1 MATSIGKLSKSF
13 FLKLLVGII
22 ILPFVFWGMGDVF
35 RGGNQNVVATV
46 DSNKISTQEF
56 VNYINRLNLNE
67 EQVKNLSKTDL
78 VEQILSDYIGKK
90 VISWEIE
97 KLGVVVSDNAL
108 RDIIKNDKSF
118 FKDDKFSR
126 TEYEK
131 FLIKSGITAPQFE
144 ANIVEQEKRRQ
155 FLSSL
160 AGGIV
165 IPDILVEKEFRKEN
179 QTKTIQYIDLEKYHS
194 KKKPSQDSIKE
205 LYERN
210 KNVFFTE
217 LKSIRYAE
225 IKPELISGSQDYNEN
240 FFKQLDIIENNVL
253 DGQSF
258 EETAKANN
266 LKIIEFNK
274 INAKKEDEEKKKIEN
289 LPDNLFNKIYNIKT
303 PQSPE
308 VINLESKYYLAEIK
322 DEEKKNRPMNDPEVL
337 EALNSQL
344 SFKEKIDSNTSLA
357 KDISLGAFDGE
368 NFKKFADDNGLL
380 VKDYK
385 ISNIKQNDVFDEG
398 LVKRIFLTKDG
409 DINLITNSTLTK
421 SFLISTKN
429 TEYKKLDKKGNE
441 FEQYEAK
448 ARLNL
453 INKIYQSYDENANQK
468 YKVEVNQ
475 RTIDRVKNSFQW
487 S

>member
-13 FLKLLVGII
+13 FIKLLVGII

-90 VISWEIE
+90 VMSLEIE
-97 KLGVVVSDNAL
+97 KLGIVVSDNAL
-108 RDIIKNDKSF
+108 RNIIKNDKSF
-118 FKDDKFSR
+118 FKDEKFSR

-165 IPDILVEKEFRKEN
+165 IPDLLVEKEFRKEN
-179 QTKTIQYIDLEKYHS
+179 QTKLIQYIDLEKYHS
-194 KKKPSQDSIKE
+194 KKKPSEDSIKE
-205 LYERN
+205 LYEKN
-210 KNVFFTE
+210 KTVFFTE

-253 DGQSF
+253 DGQTF
-258 EETAKANN
+258 EETAKVNN

-274 INAKKEDEEKKKIEN
+274 INAKKENEEKKKIEN

-337 EALNSQL
+337 EALNAQL

-357 KDISLGAFDGE
+357 KDISLGAFDGD
-368 NFKKFADDNGLL
+368 NFKKFADDNGLV

-421 SFLISTKN
+421 SFLISTKK
-429 TEYKKLDKKGNE
+429 TEYKKIDKKGSG

-453 INKIYQSYDENANQK
+453 INKIYQSYDESANQK
-468 YKVEVNQ
+468 YKVEINQ
-475 RTIDRVKNSFQW
+475 RTIDRVKNSF
-487 S
+487 

>member
-1 MATSIGKLSKSF
+1 MTTSIGKFTKSF
-13 FLKLLVGII
+13 FIKLLVGII

-35 RGGNQNVVATV
+35 RGGNQNVIATV
-46 DSNKISTQEF
+46 DSKKISTQEF
-56 VNYINRLNLNE
+56 INYINRLNLNE
-67 EQVKNLSKTDL
+67 EQIKNLSKTDL
-78 VEQILSDYIGKK
+78 IEQILSDYIGKK
-90 VISWEIE
+90 VMSFEIE
-97 KLGVVVSDNAL
+97 KLNIVVNDNAL
-108 RDIIKNDKSF
+108 RGIIKNDKTF
-118 FKDDKFSR
+118 FKDNKFSR

-165 IPDILVEKEFRKEN
+165 IPEILVEKEFRKEN

-194 KKKPSQDSIKE
+194 KNKNSQESIKE
-205 LYERN
+205 IYERN

-225 IKPELISGSQDYNEN
+225 IKPELISGSKEFNES

-258 EETAKANN
+258 KETVEANN
-266 LKIIEFNK
+266 LMIIEFNN
-274 INAKKEDEEKKKIEN
+274 INAKKEDEAKNKIEN
-289 LPDNLFNKIYNIKT
+289 LPDNLFKKIYNIKET
-303 PQSPE
+303 QSPE
-308 VINLESKYYLAEIK
+308 IININSKYYLAEIK
-322 DEEKKNRPMNDPEVL
+322 NEEKRSRQMNDPEVL
-337 EALNSQL
+337 EALNAQL
-344 SFKEKIDSNTSLA
+344 NFQKKIENNTSLA
-357 KDISLGAFDGE
+357 KDINLGAFDGD
-368 NFKKFADDNGLL
+368 NYKKFATENGLT
-380 VKDYK
+380 VIDYK
-385 ISNIKQNDVFDEG
+385 VSNLKQNNVFDEG
-398 LVKRIFLTKDG
+398 LVKQIFLTKDG
-409 DINLITNSTLTK
+409 EINLITNSTLTK
-421 SFLISTKN
+421 SFLISTKK
-429 TEYKKLDKKGNE
+429 TEYKKLDKNNNE

-475 RTIDRVKNSFQW
+475 RTIDRVKNSFQ
-487 S
+487 

>member
-56 VNYINRLNLNE
+56 INYINRLNLNE
-67 EQVKNLSKTDL
+67 EQIKNLSKTDL
-78 VEQILSDYIGKK
+78 VEKILSDYIGKK
-90 VISWEIE
+90 VMSLEIE
-97 KLGVVVSDNAL
+97 KLGIVVSDNAL
-108 RDIIKNDKSF
+108 RDIIKNDKLF
-118 FKDDKFSR
+118 FKENKFSR

-131 FLIKSGITAPQFE
+131 FLLKSGITAPQFE

-165 IPDILVEKEFRKEN
+165 IPEILVEKEFRKEN
-179 QTKTIQYIDLEKYHS
+179 QTKIIQYINLDKYHS
-194 KKKPSQDSIKE
+194 KNKPSQESMKE

-217 LKSIRYAE
+217 LKSIRYAD
-225 IKPELISGSQDYNEN
+225 IKPELISGSKEYDEN

-266 LKIIEFNK
+266 LKVIEFNK
-274 INAKKEDEEKKKIEN
+274 INAKKESEEKNKIEN
-289 LPDNLFNKIYNIKT
+289 LPDNLFKKIFNLKI

-308 VINLESKYYLAEIK
+308 IINIKGKYYLAEVK
-322 DEEKKNRPMNDPEVL
+322 DIEKKNRPMNDPEVL
-337 EALNSQL
+337 EAITAQLN
-344 SFKEKIDSNTSLA
+344 FKEKIEKNTSLA
-357 KDISLGAFDGE
+357 KDISLGAFDGD
-368 NFKKFADDNGLL
+368 NYKKFADENGL
-380 VKDYK
+380 VVNNYK
-385 ISNIKQNDVFDEG
+385 ISSLKQNDIFSEG
-398 LVKRIFLTKDG
+398 LVKRIFLTRDG
-409 DINLITNSTLTK
+409 DINLLTNNTLTK

-429 TEYKKLDKKGNE
+429 TEYKKLNKNGNE

-475 RTIDRVKNSFQW
+475 RTIDRVKNSFQ
-487 S
+487 

>member
-35 RGGNQNVVATV
+35 RGGNQNVIATV

-67 EQVKNLSKTDL
+67 EQIKNLSKTDL

-90 VISWEIE
+90 VMSLEIE
-97 KLGVVVSDNAL
+97 KLGVLVSDNAL
-108 RDIIKNDKSF
+108 RDIIKNDKLF
-118 FKDDKFSR
+118 FKDNKFSR

-144 ANIVEQEKRRQ
+144 SNIVEQEKRRQ

-160 AGGIV
+160 SGGIV
-165 IPDILVEKEFRKEN
+165 IPEILVKKEFRKEN
-179 QTKTIQYIDLEKYHS
+179 QSKTIQYIDLEKYHS
-194 KKKPSQDSIKE
+194 KNKPSQESIKE

-217 LKSIRYAE
+217 LKSIRYSE
-225 IKPELISGSQDYNEN
+225 IKPELISGSKEYNEN

-258 EETAKANN
+258 EETAKTNN
-266 LKIIEFNK
+266 LKIVEFNK
-274 INAKKEDEEKKKIEN
+274 INAKKENEVKSKIEN
-289 LPDNLFNKIYNIKT
+289 LPDNLFKKIYNIKM

-308 VINLESKYYLAEIK
+308 VINVDNKYYLAEVK

-337 EALNSQL
+337 EALNAQL
-344 SFKEKIDSNTSLA
+344 SFKEKIEKNTSLA
-357 KDISLGAFDGE
+357 KDISLGAFDGD
-368 NFKKFADDNGLL
+368 NYKKFADDNGLAI
-380 VKDYK
+380 KDYK
-385 ISNIKQNDVFDEG
+385 VSSLKQNDIFSEG
-398 LVKRIFLTKDG
+398 LVKQIFLTKEG
-409 DINLITNSTLTK
+409 DINLLTNNTLTK
-421 SFLISTKN
+421 SFLILTKK
-429 TEYKKLDKKGNE
+429 TEYKKFDKNSNE

-475 RTIDRVKNSFQW
+475 KTLDRVKNSFQ
-487 S
+487 

>member
-13 FLKLLVGII
+13 FLKVLVGII

-35 RGGNQNVVATV
+35 RGGNQNVIATV
-46 DSNKISTQEF
+46 DSTKISTQEF

-67 EQVKNLSKTDL
+67 EQIKNLSKTDL
-78 VEQILSDYIGKK
+78 IEQILSDYIGKK
-90 VISWEIE
+90 VMELEIE

-108 RDIIKNDKSF
+108 RDIIKNDKTF
-118 FKDDKFSR
+118 FKDKKFSR

-165 IPDILVEKEFRKEN
+165 IPEILAKKEFRKEN
-179 QTKTIQYIDLEKYHS
+179 QTKMIKYIDLDKYHS
-194 KKKPSQDSIKE
+194 KNKPSQESIKE
-205 LYERN
+205 LYEKN
-210 KNVFFTE
+210 KNVFIAEF
-217 LKSIRYAE
+217 KSIRYAE
-225 IKPELISGSQDYNEN
+225 IKPSLISGSENYNEN
-240 FFKQLDIIENNVL
+240 FFKQLDVIENNVL

-266 LKIIEFNK
+266 LKIVEFNK
-274 INAKKEDEEKKKIEN
+274 INAKKENEDKKKIEN
-289 LPDNLFNKIYNIKT
+289 LSDNLFKKIYGIKI

-308 VINLESKYYLAEIK
+308 IINVNSKYYLAEIK
-322 DEEKKNRPMNDPEVL
+322 EEVKKNRPMNDPEVL
-337 EALNSQL
+337 EALNAQI
-344 SFKEKIDSNTSLA
+344 SFKEKIENNTSLA
-357 KDISLGAFDGE
+357 KDISLGAFDGD
-368 NFKKFADDNGLL
+368 NFKKFADDNDLI
-380 VKDYK
+380 VKEYK
-385 ISNIKQNDVFDEG
+385 VSSLKQNDIFSKG
-398 LVKRIFLTKDG
+398 LIKQIFLTKDG
-409 DINLITNSTLTK
+409 DINLLTNSTLTK
-421 SFLISTKN
+421 SFLISTIN
-429 TEYKKLDKKGNE
+429 TKYKKLEKNGNE

-475 RTIDRVKNSFQW
+475 RTIDRVKNSFQ
-487 S
+487 

>member
-13 FLKLLVGII
+13 FVKLLVGII

-90 VISWEIE
+90 VMSLEIE

-165 IPDILVEKEFRKEN
+165 IPEILVEKEFRKEN

-274 INAKKEDEEKKKIEN
+274 INAKKENEEKKKIEN

-308 VINLESKYYLAEIK
+308 VINLESKYYLAEIIN
-322 DEEKKNRPMNDPEVL
+322 EEKKNRPMNDPEVL
-337 EALNSQL
+337 EALNAQL

-357 KDISLGAFDGE
+357 KDISLGAFDGD

-398 LVKRIFLTKDG
+398 IVKRIFLTKDG

-475 RTIDRVKNSFQW
+475 RTIDRVKNSF
-487 S
+487 

>member
-35 RGGNQNVVATV
+35 RGGNQNVIATV
-46 DSNKISTQEF
+46 DSKKISTQEF
-56 VNYINRLNLNE
+56 INYINRLNLNE
-67 EQVKNLSKTDL
+67 EQIKNLSKTDL

-90 VISWEIE
+90 VMSLEIE
-97 KLGVVVSDNAL
+97 KLGVVINDNAL
-108 RDIIKNDKSF
+108 RDIIKNDKIF
-118 FKDDKFSR
+118 YKDNKFSR

-131 FLIKSGITAPQFE
+131 FLIKGGITAPQFE

-165 IPDILVEKEFRKEN
+165 IPEILAKKEFKKEN
-179 QTKTIQYIDLEKYHS
+179 QIKTIQYIDLKKYHS
-194 KKKPSQDSIKE
+194 KKKPSQESIKE

-225 IKPELISGSQDYNEN
+225 IKPELIGGSNEYNEN
-240 FFKQLDIIENNVL
+240 FFKQLDIIENNIL

-258 EETAKANN
+258 EEAANSNN
-266 LKIIEFNK
+266 LKIIEFSK
-274 INAKKEDEEKKKIEN
+274 INAKKENEAKNKIKN
-289 LPDNLFNKIYNIKT
+289 LPDNLFKKIYNLKMS
-303 PQSPE
+303 QSPE
-308 VINLESKYYLAEIK
+308 IINVESKYYLAEIK
-322 DEEKKNRPMNDPEVL
+322 DEEKKNRPMDDPEVL
-337 EALNSQL
+337 KALNAQL
-344 SFKEKIDSNTSLA
+344 NFKEKIENNTSLA
-357 KDISLGAFDGE
+357 KDISLGAFDGD
-368 NFKKFADDNGLL
+368 NYKKFADDNGLV

-385 ISNIKQNDVFDEG
+385 ISDLKQNDVFGEG
-398 LVKRIFLTKDG
+398 LVKQIFLTKDG
-409 DINLITNSTLTK
+409 DINLLTNNTLTK
-421 SFLISTKN
+421 SFLISTKK
-429 TEYKKLDKKGNE
+429 TEYKKLDKNSNE

-475 RTIDRVKNSFQW
+475 RTIDRVKNSFQ
-487 S
+487 

>member
-13 FLKLLVGII
+13 FIKLLVGII

-90 VISWEIE
+90 VMSLEIE

-165 IPDILVEKEFRKEN
+165 VPDILVEKEFRKEN
-179 QTKTIQYIDLEKYHS
+179 QTKSIQYIDLEKYHS

-240 FFKQLDIIENNVL
+240 FFKQLDIIENKVL

-274 INAKKEDEEKKKIEN
+274 INAKKENEEKKKIEN

-308 VINLESKYYLAEIK
+308 VINLESKYYLAEIIN
-322 DEEKKNRPMNDPEVL
+322 EEKKNRPMNDPEVL
-337 EALNSQL
+337 EALNAQL

-398 LVKRIFLTKDG
+398 IVKRIFLTKDG

-475 RTIDRVKNSFQW
+475 RTIDRVKNSF
-487 S
+487 

>member
-13 FLKLLVGII
+13 FIKLLVGII

-35 RGGNQNVVATV
+35 RGGNQNVIATV
-46 DSNKISTQEF
+46 DSKKISTQEF
-56 VNYINRLNLNE
+56 MNYINRLNLNE

-78 VEQILSDYIGKK
+78 IEQILSDYIGKK
-90 VISWEIE
+90 VMSLEIE
-97 KLGVVVSDNAL
+97 KLGIVINDNAL
-108 RDIIKNDKSF
+108 RDIIKNDKTF
-118 FKDDKFSR
+118 FKDNKFSR

-165 IPDILVEKEFRKEN
+165 IPEILVEKEFRKEN

-194 KKKPSQDSIKE
+194 KNKPSQESIKE

-225 IKPELISGSQDYNEN
+225 IKPELISGSKEFNEN

-258 EETAKANN
+258 EETVKANN

-274 INAKKEDEEKKKIEN
+274 INAKKENEAKNKIEN
-289 LPDNLFNKIYNIKT
+289 LPDNLFKKIYNIKM

-308 VINLESKYYLAEIK
+308 IINIDSKYYLAEIK
-322 DEEKKNRPMNDPEVL
+322 NEEKKNRPMNDPEVL
-337 EALNSQL
+337 EALNAQL
-344 SFKEKIDSNTSLA
+344 SFKEKIENNTSLA
-357 KDISLGAFDGE
+357 KDISLGAFDGD
-368 NFKKFADDNGLL
+368 NFKKFADDNGLT

-385 ISNIKQNDVFDEG
+385 ISNLKQNDVFDEG

-409 DINLITNSTLTK
+409 EINLITNNTLTK
-421 SFLISTKN
+421 SFLISTKK
-429 TEYKKLDKKGNE
+429 TEYKKLDKNNNE

-475 RTIDRVKNSFQW
+475 RTVDRVKNSFQ
-487 S
+487 

>member
-13 FLKLLVGII
+13 FVKLLVGII

-90 VISWEIE
+90 VMSLEIE

-179 QTKTIQYIDLEKYHS
+179 QTKSIQYIDLEKYHS

-274 INAKKEDEEKKKIEN
+274 INAKKENEEKKKIEN

-337 EALNSQL
+337 EALNAQL

-475 RTIDRVKNSFQW
+475 RTIDRVKNSF
-487 S
+487 